1 MLLSEILEKADRN
14 HGQEQAVVCGEV
26 GYTYSNM
33 MKRVDRLALGLK
45 ERDLGSL
52 DRIAI
57 VHRNCHH
64 FLESYFAAARIGAV
78 LVPINYRLSV
88 NDITFIVENSGSK
101 AIIVGGQLLEN
112 VLPAIEQTI
121 GLELVVV
128 TGEPNS
134 DMPAKG
140 VLYDDLVRGG
150 GQGLPK
156 PDIDEGKIAHLYYT
170 SGTTGQPKGVILTHR
185 NNYVHAVSAVEEIQ
199 LSGEDKW
206 LHVSPMYHLAD
217 AWSTWAITMVGGTH
231 LFVPEFN
238 AEHVLRT
245 IERDRATI
253 SNFIPV
259 MLTRIVNHPNAGGFD
274 LDSFRLVMSGGAPI
288 SAEVIRKV
296 IETFDCDYIQT
307 YGLTE
312 TSPYLTMS
320 ILKDHLKEL
329 PFEKRLEYLATAGR
343 PFKDVQ
349 LKVVKKNGEE
359 VEPDNRE
366 VGEIV
371 AKGETIT
378 PGYWELPEET
388 RKRIV
393 DGWLHTR
400 DLAKVDPEGYVT
412 IVDRMDDMIITG
424 GENVYSI
431 EVENVLRVHP
441 DVQEVAVIGIED
453 EDWGER
459 IVAVI
464 VPTGKEPIESELI
477 DHCKKELASF
487 KVPKQFILTDE
498 IPMTTS
504 GKIKKNL
511 LRKKYGNID

>member
-1 MLLSEILEKADRN
+1 MLLSEILEEAATE
-14 HGQEQAVVCGEV
+14 HGDEQAIVCGETR
-26 GYTYSNM
+26 YTYSDL
-33 MKRVDRLALGLK
+33 KGRVDGLAMGLT
-45 ERDLGSL
+45 ERGMGSL

-57 VHRNCHH
+57 IYGNCHH

-78 LVPINYRLSV
+78 LVPINCMLSV
-88 NDITFIVENSGSK
+88 KEIAYILENSGSK
-101 AIIVGGQLLEN
+101 AIMVEGQLLET
-112 VLPAIEQTI
+112 VRPAFEQI
-121 GLELVVV
+121 VSLELVVV
-128 TGEPNS
+128 TGELNG
-134 DMPAKG
+134 DMPSKAVMYEELVEAKG
-140 VLYDDLVRGG
+140 
-150 GQGLPK
+150 QELPK
-156 PDIDEGKIAHLYYT
+156 PDIDEDKIAHLYYT
-170 SGTTGQPKGVILTHR
+170 SGTTGRPKGVILTHR
-185 NNYVHAVSAVEEIQ
+185 NNYVHSVNAVEEIE
-199 LSGEDKW
+199 LSGKDNW

-231 LFVPEFN
+231 LFVPQFS
-238 AEHVLRT
+238 AEDVLKA

-259 MLTRIVNHPNAGGFD
+259 MLTRIVNYPNAASFD

-288 SAEVIRKV
+288 STEVIRKV

-349 LKVVKKNGEE
+349 LKVVRKNGEE
-359 VEPDNRE
+359 VEPDNDE
-366 VGEIV
+366 VGEII
-371 AKGETIT
+371 AKGETIA

-400 DLAKVDPEGYVT
+400 DLATVNPEGYVT

-431 EVENVLRVHP
+431 EVENVLHDHP
-441 DVQEVAVIGIED
+441 DVREAAVIGLED
-453 EDWGER
+453 EHWGER

-464 VPTGKEPIESELI
+464 VPRSKEPTDSELI
-477 DHCKKELASF
+477 NHCKRELASF
-487 KVPKQFILTDE
+487 KVPKQFILTEE

-511 LRKKYGNID
+511 LRKRYGKTD

>member
-1 MLLSEILEKADRN
+1 MLLSKILEEADEN
-14 HGQEQAVVCGEV
+14 HGQEQAVVCGETR
-26 GYTYSNM
+26 YTYSDLKN
-33 MKRVDRLALGLK
+33 RVERLAVGLTERGLGL
-45 ERDLGSL
+45 S

-64 FLESYFAAARIGAV
+64 FLEAYFAVARIGAV

-88 NDITFIVENSGSK
+88 SDITHTLENSGSK
-101 AIIVGGQLLEN
+101 AIIIEGHLLE
-112 VLPAIEQTI
+112 VVRPALDQTI
-121 GLELVVV
+121 DLELVVV
-128 TGEPNS
+128 TGEPHGS
-134 DMPAKG
+134 MPGKG
-140 VLYDDLVRGG
+140 VLYDELIKGDVHE
-150 GQGLPK
+150 LPK
-156 PDIDEGKIAHLYYT
+156 PDIDEDVMAHLYYT
-170 SGTTGQPKGVILTHR
+170 SGTTGRPKGVILTHR
-185 NNYVHAVSAVEEIQ
+185 NNYVHAVNAIEEIQ
-199 LSGEDKW
+199 LRGEDNW

-238 AEHVLRT
+238 AERVLRT

-259 MLTRIVNHPNAGGFD
+259 MLTRIVNRPNVGSYD
-274 LDSFRLVMSGGAPI
+274 LNSFRLVMSGGAPI
-288 SAEVIRKV
+288 AAKVIGKV
-296 IETFDCDYIQT
+296 IEIFGCDYIQT

-329 PFEKRLEYLATAGR
+329 PFEERLEYLATAGR
-343 PFKDVQ
+343 PFKDVR
-349 LKVVKKNGEE
+349 LKVVRKNGEE
-359 VEPDNRE
+359 VEPDNEE

-388 RKRIV
+388 ERRIV

-400 DLAKVDPEGYVT
+400 DLATVNPEGYVT

-431 EVENVLRVHP
+431 EVENVLNGHP
-441 DVQEVAVIGIED
+441 QVSEAAVIGLKD
-453 EDWGER
+453 EKWGER
-459 IVAVI
+459 IAAII
-464 VPTGKEPIESELI
+464 VPKGEGPTEQEII
-477 DHCKKELASF
+477 DYCKGELASF
-487 KVPKQFILTDE
+487 KAPKEIILTDE

-511 LRKKYGNID
+511 LRQKYGG